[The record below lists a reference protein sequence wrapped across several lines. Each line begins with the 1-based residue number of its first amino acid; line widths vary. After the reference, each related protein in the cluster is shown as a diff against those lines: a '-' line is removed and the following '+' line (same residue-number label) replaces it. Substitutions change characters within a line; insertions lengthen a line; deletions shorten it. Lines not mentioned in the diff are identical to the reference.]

1 MTNEATQ
8 DLEKRA
14 QRAILTHAFFRVESA
29 LTIAITILLAWFLPQ
44 PFGWWRWWFWLALGG
59 VAWILVVVTSITD
72 EAAAQAAL
80 AEMLRQSARPPRLRS
95 PRYREQVAQ
104 AVEYRH
110 KIEQALL
117 QMHSGVLRNYLMQST
132 ADLSEWIAMIYALA
146 ERLDTYEHDEILKR
160 DTAAVNEA
168 IAALQRQLRVEGNP
182 QTREGLQS
190 LLAARMEQRESLNK
204 LQGLMSQAQFRL
216 EETLSALG
224 TAYSQFLMI
233 RAQKAE
239 SSAHQDLT
247 RRMRG
252 QVQELEDILASM
264 QEVYNASHG
273 PRPSAAD
280 EPAKE

>member
-1 MTNEATQ
+1 MTNAATQ

-14 QRAILTHAFFRVESA
+14 QRAILSHAFFRVESA

-59 VAWILVVVTSITD
+59 VAWVFIFLTSITD

-80 AEMLRQSARPPRLRS
+80 TEMLRQSARPPRLRS
-95 PRYREQVAQ
+95 PRYREKVAQ
-104 AVEYRH
+104 ALEYRH

-117 QMHSGVLRNYLMQST
+117 EMRTGILRSYLMQST
-132 ADLSEWIAMIYALA
+132 ADLSEWIAMIYTLA

-160 DTAAVNEA
+160 DTAAVNDA
-168 IAALQRQLRVEGNP
+168 IATLQRQLRAEANP
-182 QTREGLQS
+182 QTREGIQS
-190 LLAARMEQRESLNK
+190 LLAARIEQRDSLAK

-224 TAYSQFLMI
+224 TSYSQFLMI

-239 SSAHQDLT
+239 GTAHQDLS

-252 QVQELEDILASM
+252 QVQELQDILSSM

-273 PRPSAAD
+273 PREDASAQSV
-280 EPAKE
+280 EG

>member
-14 QRAILTHAFFRVESA
+14 QRAILAHAFFRVESA

-160 DTAAVNEA
+160 DTVAVDEA
-168 IAALQRQLRVEGNP
+168 IATLQRQLRVESNP
-182 QTREGLQS
+182 QTRESLQS
-190 LLAARMEQRESLNK
+190 LLAARSEQRDSLAK

-273 PRPSAAD
+273 PRPVAAD
-280 EPAKE
+280 AQAEE